1 MTIPPTE
8 AVARVAFLPR
18 GQLLPTVLGT
28 AGCVEVIVRVTADQD
43 PGEVT
48 VLFAGFSTGAVE
60 SNAQAITEMAQVLLG
75 ILPETNT
82 KETP

>member
-28 AGCVEVIVRVTADQD
+28 AGCVEVIVRVTADDD
-43 PGEVT
+43 PGRVT
-48 VLFAGFSTGAVE
+48 VLFAGFPTGAVE
-60 SNAQAITEMAQVLLG
+60 ANTQAITEMAQVLLG
-75 ILPETNT
+75 ILPETKSN
-82 KETP
+82 E